1 MKYNKTVW
9 VSQKTKIAADNLN
22 KIENQL
28 ELLSKNIFTMEQFDA
43 IKPKLVGEKGEPGKD
58 GDKGD
63 KGDKGD
69 IGPQGIQGPKGEPG
83 PQGLQGPKGEPGAQG
98 IPGKDGAKGDK
109 GDKGD
114 KGEPGTFNP
123 EQEFND
129 LKTQSKT
136 IVGAINEI
144 FDLLNTLS

>member
-9 VSQKTKIAADNLN
+9 VSQKTKISADNLN

-28 ELLSKNIFTMEQFDA
+28 ELLSKNIFTMEQFES
-43 IKPKLVGEKGEPGKD
+43 IKPQLVGEKGEPGKD
-58 GDKGD
+58 GT

-69 IGPQGIQGPKGEPG
+69 IGPQGIQGPKGDKG
-83 PQGLQGPKGEPGAQG
+83 DTGL
-98 IPGKDGAKGDK
+98 PGKDGA
-109 GDKGD
+109 KGD

-123 EQEFND
+123 EQEFNN